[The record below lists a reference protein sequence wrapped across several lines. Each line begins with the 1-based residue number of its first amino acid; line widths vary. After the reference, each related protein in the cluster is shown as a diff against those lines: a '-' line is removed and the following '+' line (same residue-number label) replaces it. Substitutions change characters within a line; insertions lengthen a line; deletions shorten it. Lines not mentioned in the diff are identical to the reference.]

1 MGDMHVNYLAIV
13 VAAIANMVVGALWY
27 GPMLFAKQWMA
38 WNNMSAEEI
47 KKINPGPLYA
57 QSLVATLLTYF
68 VLALLIRGMNVT
80 SAVEGMKTA
89 FMVWLGFIT
98 TVQFTANLFS
108 PKKIQSYF
116 LDTGYQLVTML
127 IAGII
132 LSVWQ

>member
-1 MGDMHVNYLAIV
+1 MQNLLSTITNVVGANAMGDMHVNYLAIV

-68 VLALLIRGMNVT
+68 VLA
-80 SAVEGMKTA
+80 SC
-89 FMVWLGFIT
+89 
-98 TVQFTANLFS
+98 
-108 PKKIQSYF
+108 
-116 LDTGYQLVTML
+116 
-127 IAGII
+127 
-132 LSVWQ
+132 